1 MNRIV
6 IASMLVL
13 ALIAVVASWPRACD
27 GDNCAIAN
35 LVVPALF

>member
-1 MNRIV
+1 MDRIM

-13 ALIAVVASWPRACD
+13 AVIAVVASWGRACD

-35 LVVPALF
+35 FVVPAL